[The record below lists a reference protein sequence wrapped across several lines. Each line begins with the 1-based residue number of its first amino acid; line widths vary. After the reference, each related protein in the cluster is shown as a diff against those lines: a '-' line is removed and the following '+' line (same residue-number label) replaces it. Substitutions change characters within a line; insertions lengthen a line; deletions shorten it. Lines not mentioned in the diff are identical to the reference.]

1 MGDIAQ
7 DEKDFARASKN
18 IENAAIKL
26 QKSLGAIFSF
36 EIDSI
41 DENKLTFTKG
51 LFGLSL
57 EQELENNK
65 RLKKARED
73 AFTENERLKE
83 EAGARADKRRKEAQQ
98 IILDALIAS
107 TESSIAQYRLEAKLA
122 RESFNLAFKDPFNI
136 RFRAVQSSL
145 DNFAANFQ
153 KDFNKALQKLVPE
166 AKFDITEFVKI
177 GQKDSNFVA
186 ENFINSLRSSIGSR
200 QVQDL
205 TVDDLMPLFGLGV
218 SKKGAGGFP
227 FSSEMVE
234 RLTQISQPIQAAIKK
249 LTEKEGGENI
259 DPLLPKQLTAEAV
272 KLVEKYASDVLQTLL
287 QIEAQLVNQLET
299 SIKSAEQD
307 DRDLKKQINILKTS
321 ETIGKTRIDNL
332 RKEAIQIKE
341 NSLLEKQNEIL
352 RLNQIGI
359 TNKELEENKTI
370 VAELANEYLGIIE
383 SCLLYTSPSPRD

>member
-1 MGDIAQ
+1 
-7 DEKDFARASKN
+7 
-18 IENAAIKL
+18 
-26 QKSLGAIFSF
+26 
-36 EIDSI
+36 
-41 DENKLTFTKG
+41 
-51 LFGLSL
+51 
-57 EQELENNK
+57 
-65 RLKKARED
+65 
-73 AFTENERLKE
+73 
-83 EAGARADKRRKEAQQ
+83 
-98 IILDALIAS
+98 
-107 TESSIAQYRLEAKLA
+107 
-122 RESFNLAFKDPFNI
+122 
-136 RFRAVQSSL
+136 
-145 DNFAANFQ
+145 
-153 KDFNKALQKLVPE
+153 
-166 AKFDITEFVKI
+166 
-177 GQKDSNFVA
+177 
-186 ENFINSLRSSIGSR
+186 
-200 QVQDL
+200 
-205 TVDDLMPLFGLGV
+205 MPLFGLGE

-383 SCLLYTSPSPRD
+383 SNATLNKQLSEANLLAEMNQELITSKERIDTLK